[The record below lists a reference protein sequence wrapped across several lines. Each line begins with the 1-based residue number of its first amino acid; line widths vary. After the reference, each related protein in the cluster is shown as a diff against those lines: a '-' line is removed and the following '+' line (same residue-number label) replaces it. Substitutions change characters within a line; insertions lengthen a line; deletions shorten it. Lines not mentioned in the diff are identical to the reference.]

1 MHHTF
6 MGNRLHV
13 YKDLQ
18 QPRKGSIVSVPSMR
32 QSLTGA
38 GGAITSGIDPS
49 ARQTSKG
56 FGLLITFDNIGSGS
70 YAYGAGMAFASL
82 RFSFCIRN
90 PSTQETYTLPIPAIR
105 ERKRI
110 FYTCSTMSFTCHV
123 ESAIQSQQ
131 EEVWCKS
138 LRVRGG
144 MQSIL
149 LGERCGVANPTQKC
163 DHRLVMP

>member
-1 MHHTF
+1 MLARVLLNGF
-6 MGNRLHV
+6 CGNISAFTNLSAGLQGLARRRTSGRRRRAVAATSQITYYNAPYFHGERLHV

-18 QPRKGSIVSVPSMR
+18 QPRKGSVVSVPRSMR

-70 YAYGAGMAFASL
+70 YAYGAGMLFASL
-82 RFSFCIRN
+82 RFTFCIRN
-90 PSTQETYTLPIPAIR
+90 PSTQEAHTLPIPAIR

-110 FYTCSTMSFTCHV
+110 FYT
-123 ESAIQSQQ
+123 
-131 EEVWCKS
+131 
-138 LRVRGG
+138 
-144 MQSIL
+144 
-149 LGERCGVANPTQKC
+149 
-163 DHRLVMP
+163 